1 MNKSALLFATILA
14 LVSFRARQAAAEI
27 DIAENHGWT
36 LTTDGRINTFFSFSK
51 GNGQPEG
58 APLWEGIEDRPTA
71 RPPGSDNPGDIQN
84 TRIRSGFIMSVL
96 GFNLKKQLTSNV
108 TVTGRVGMWLLA
120 SATRSKADNPPADM
134 REVYVKID
142 APWGSVLAGR
152 NLSLFG
158 RGGILLDND
167 IEHGYGLGHPC
178 SVRTVSGG
186 ACGHA
191 GYGLLFPG
199 FNPAIVYSTPEV
211 MGLQVSGGVYD
222 PSIITTYQY
231 EGTPYPRFEGELT
244 FKAPRYFHAFVDG
257 YWQRLRKVTTVDGVN
272 VDQIVDAR
280 GISAGAGVTF
290 GPVAVGL
297 TGHTGQGMGLYT
309 ALEDHPIVADAQGV
323 LRKFSGF
330 LGLAS
335 LTLGDTRIAGGGGVT
350 KVQKTQFDP
359 PGPVADNVLL
369 KQQTGYSAG
378 IYQTINKTVIV
389 ALEYFRAHF
398 EWYDLMKETGP
409 TTPTQTVN
417 FINAGVTLIW

>member
-1 MNKSALLFATILA
+1 MNKSVLLFATILA
-14 LVSFRARQAAAEI
+14 FASFRAREAAAEI

-36 LTTDGRINTFFSFSK
+36 LTTDGRVNTFLSFSR
-51 GNGQPEG
+51 GDAQPKG
-58 APLWEGIEDRPTA
+58 APLWEGIEDRADTS
-71 RPPGSDNPGDIQN
+71 GNIQN

-96 GFNLKKQLTSNV
+96 GFNLKKQLTTNT

-120 SATRSKADNPPADM
+120 SASRSKADNPPADM

-158 RGGILLDND
+158 RGGILLDYD

-211 MGLQVSGGVYD
+211 VGLQVSAGVYD
-222 PSIITTYQY
+222 PSIISTFAY
-231 EGTPYPRFEGELT
+231 EGTPYPRFEGEVT
-244 FKAPRYFHAFVDG
+244 FKLARYFHAFVDG
-257 YWQRLRKVTTVDGVN
+257 FWQRLRKQTPVDGTN
-272 VDQIVDAR
+272 VDQIVDAN
-280 GISAGAGVTF
+280 GVSAGAGATL
-290 GPVAVGL
+290 GPISLGF
-297 TGHTGQGMGLYT
+297 TGHSGQGMGLYT
-309 ALEDHPIVADAQGV
+309 ALEDHPIVADMQGV

-335 LTLGDTRIAGGGGVT
+335 LTLGDTRIAGGAGVT

-359 PGPVADNVLL
+359 PGPVPDNVLL
-369 KQQTGYSAG
+369 RQQTGLSAG
-378 IYQTINKTVIV
+378 IYQTINKTVIL
-389 ALEYFRAHF
+389 ALEYFRAQYD
-398 EWYDLMKETGP
+398 WYELTTAAGEAP
-409 TTPTQTVN
+409 QTPTQVVN
-417 FINAGVTLIW
+417 FINAGVTMIW